1 MKKSYTEKDIRT
13 LDPFSH
19 IRERPGMYIGDI
31 GDGSGYHDCVYILL
45 NTLIP
50 DFCKWDA
57 SGHGRGRARGGVGAG
72 G

>member
-1 MKKSYTEKDIRT
+1 MKKSYTEKDIKT

-45 NTLIP
+45 KEAVDNGIVVCGSERT
-50 DFCKWDA
+50 
-57 SGHGRGRARGGVGAG
+57 
-72 G
+72 